1 MKRLV
6 VLGSGSPRRLDLLR
20 GIGIEPRVIVPDV
33 DESVH
38 AGESAVDYVR
48 RLASTK
54 LDAVMRHL
62 GPVGVGTVVI
72 AADTTVAVTSRD
84 AHGRDLA
91 EVILAKPVD
100 ADDARR
106 MLALLSG
113 RAHQVHTGF
122 AVAVAG
128 PGCRGVEWSGH
139 VEVVSTTVEFR
150 EMSTNEIDD
159 YVATGEP
166 LDKAGAYAIQGG
178 AARFVE
184 RIEGPLDAVI
194 GLPLDRIVDICAGLG
209 QPIDR

>member
-72 AADTTVAVTSRD
+72 AADTTVAVITMLERSISR
-84 AHGRDLA
+84 
-91 EVILAKPVD
+91 
-100 ADDARR
+100 
-106 MLALLSG
+106 
-113 RAHQVHTGF
+113 
-122 AVAVAG
+122 
-128 PGCRGVEWSGH
+128 
-139 VEVVSTTVEFR
+139 
-150 EMSTNEIDD
+150 
-159 YVATGEP
+159 
-166 LDKAGAYAIQGG
+166 
-178 AARFVE
+178 
-184 RIEGPLDAVI
+184 
-194 GLPLDRIVDICAGLG
+194 
-209 QPIDR
+209 